1 MDEQFW
7 NFLTSFLIPIIGI
20 ILTILF
26 RPKKN
31 NDSLL
36 KEAPEIIFSEGN
48 KEKINSKISTFDI
61 KRLIELE
68 VKFGGSE
75 RSEDGKGQIVLSCD
89 VVELSLDDLQGDKLI
104 FIGIKNMSNSTI
116 EIYRMIGIEDKT
128 INLNN
133 ENKII
138 INGNERVGIIF
149 RNECLIEQISIEE
162 VVWKC
167 KFKVNELKEGFN
179 RVHNIER
186 ITRNF
191 TYNKNT

>member
-48 KEKINSKISTFDI
+48 KEKINSKISTLDI

-75 RSEDGKGQIVLSCD
+75 RSEDGKRQIVLSCD